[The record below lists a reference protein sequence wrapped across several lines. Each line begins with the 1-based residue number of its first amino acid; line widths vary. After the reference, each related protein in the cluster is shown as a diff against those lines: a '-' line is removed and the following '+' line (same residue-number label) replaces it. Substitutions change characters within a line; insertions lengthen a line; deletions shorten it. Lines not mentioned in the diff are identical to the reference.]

1 VQVLEIRKT
10 FQEQDAVDQH
20 VGVLHLADRLVIGDL
35 AEALEAPVVVHPRVQ
50 EVLVD
55 RRQLVGE
62 HRVQQL
68 DDRRFAL
75 HGALLEV
82 GFGTTVN
89 RPAGGRNSYVGKGAA
104 RSIKSAITDCP

>member
-62 HRVQQL
+62 HRVEQT
-68 DDRRFAL
+68 DNAGIAL
-75 HGALLEV
+75 HGGLL
-82 GFGTTVN
+82 GFDF
-89 RPAGGRNSYVGKGAA
+89 GR
-104 RSIKSAITDCP
+104 T